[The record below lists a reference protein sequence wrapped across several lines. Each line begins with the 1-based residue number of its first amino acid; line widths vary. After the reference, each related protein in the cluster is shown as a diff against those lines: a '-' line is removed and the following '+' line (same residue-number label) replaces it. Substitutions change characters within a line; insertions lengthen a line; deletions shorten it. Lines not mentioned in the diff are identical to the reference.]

1 MIIIFDRSMSRPS
14 RKSKELAMFRMKQ
27 SMQGHDVYQETLDYE
42 QSKPQT
48 NSKRPRIES
57 STVPEIP
64 DITGAMLLIY
74 FTTDTPEALK
84 KRLEFQAIQGLTKL
98 AGLKKKESS

>member
-1 MIIIFDRSMSRPS
+1 MSRPS
-14 RKSKELAMFRMKQ
+14 RTSKELAMFRMKQ

-48 NSKRPRIES
+48 NSKRPRIEKES